1 MPALNYKTVSHRF
14 GPSETIR
21 AVVRKLNHQGMS
33 STMLDL
39 MLEEFNKLN
48 NNRVPK
54 PGEVFEIPIFSG
66 FLGAG
71 DDDSMGR

>member
-1 MPALNYKTVSHRF
+1 
-14 GPSETIR
+14 
-21 AVVRKLNHQGMS
+21 
-33 STMLDL
+33 MLDL